1 MTLPIHQERSSIAM
15 NEKES
20 YPRTALG
27 EAIRRA
33 YRSGEEDEALLPLI
47 ATDSSGRPAGRI
59 GSGDSLIFYDIRG
72 EREVEITRSLI
83 EPGFSHFP
91 TAGDLRLHYT
101 TLIEY
106 APSLPVR
113 VAFPPEGRLRNTLSE
128 AVTRAGLSLLKIS
141 ESEKAI
147 HVGFFLNGKSED
159 VFPGEDRIVIPS
171 PEGVA
176 YYDAVPEMSAGAVA
190 AAIEAAA
197 ADPKHALV
205 VANFANVDVVG
216 HIENREAILK
226 AVESVDAAVGRVV
239 RAARANKATLLVT
252 ADHGTVENWLYPD
265 GKIDTGHTK
274 SPVPFLFIDFAEPAV
289 AGVTLRD
296 GGELAD
302 VAPTVLDLLG
312 LPKPAEMTGE
322 SLFASRGDVVPPRRK
337 IILLI
342 LDGWG
347 LAPDGEG
354 NLIAAAATPHFDELW
369 DACPRTELQASGEA
383 VGMPPGTVGNSEA
396 GHLHIGAGRRVFL
409 DRVRIDRAIA
419 DGTFYRNE
427 AFVEAMTEAR
437 TKGKALH
444 LMGIISHYSS
454 HGTIRHLFALLE
466 AARRQGLRDVYVHGF
481 LGRRGERPESGAL
494 YVEKVEDKCRELGL
508 GRVVTVLGRY
518 WSLDREENWD
528 RIEKAYRAMV
538 FGDGRAVPPHP

>member
-1 MTLPIHQERSSIAM
+1 M

-226 AVESVDAAVGRVV
+226 AVE
-239 RAARANKATLLVT
+239 
-252 ADHGTVENWLYPD
+252 
-265 GKIDTGHTK
+265 
-274 SPVPFLFIDFAEPAV
+274 
-289 AGVTLRD
+289 
-296 GGELAD
+296 
-302 VAPTVLDLLG
+302 
-312 LPKPAEMTGE
+312 
-322 SLFASRGDVVPPRRK
+322 
-337 IILLI
+337 
-342 LDGWG
+342 
-347 LAPDGEG
+347 
-354 NLIAAAATPHFDELW
+354 
-369 DACPRTELQASGEA
+369 
-383 VGMPPGTVGNSEA
+383 
-396 GHLHIGAGRRVFL
+396 
-409 DRVRIDRAIA
+409 
-419 DGTFYRNE
+419 
-427 AFVEAMTEAR
+427 
-437 TKGKALH
+437 
-444 LMGIISHYSS
+444 
-454 HGTIRHLFALLE
+454 
-466 AARRQGLRDVYVHGF
+466 
-481 LGRRGERPESGAL
+481 
-494 YVEKVEDKCRELGL
+494 
-508 GRVVTVLGRY
+508 
-518 WSLDREENWD
+518 
-528 RIEKAYRAMV
+528 
-538 FGDGRAVPPHP
+538 

>member
-1 MTLPIHQERSSIAM
+1 MSEQDTH
-15 NEKES
+15 
-20 YPRTALG
+20 PRTVLG
-27 EAIRRA
+27 KAIRRA
-33 YRSGEEDEALLPLI
+33 YKSGQEDEALEPLI
-47 ATDSSGRPAGRI
+47 ATDKAGRPIGRI
-59 GSGDSLIFYDIRG
+59 SAGDSLIFYDIRG
-72 EREVEITRSLI
+72 EREVEITQSLTD
-83 EPGFSHFP
+83 PDFSYFK
-91 TAGDLRLHYT
+91 TAGDLKLHYT

-106 APSLPVR
+106 APGLPVR
-113 VAFPPEGRLRNTLSE
+113 IAFPPESRLRNTLAEVVS
-128 AVTRAGLSLLKIS
+128 RAGFSILKVA

-147 HVGFFLNGKSED
+147 HVGYFLNGKSD
-159 VFPGEDRIVIPS
+159 DIFPGEDRVVVPS

-176 YYDAVPEMSAGAVA
+176 YYDAVPEMSSVAVADAVVAGA
-190 AAIEAAA
+190 
-197 ADPKHALV
+197 ADSKHALI

-226 AVESVDAAVGRVV
+226 AVESVDAALGRIV
-239 RAARANKATLLVT
+239 RAARKNKATLLVT
-252 ADHGTVENWLYPD
+252 ADHGTVEDWLYPD

-274 SPVPFLFIDFAEPAV
+274 SPVPFIFADFAERAIP
-289 AGVTLRD
+289 GVSLRD
-296 GGELAD
+296 DGELSD
-302 VAPTVLDLLG
+302 VAPTILDLLG

-322 SLFASRGDVVPPRRK
+322 SLFGSRGDVVPPRRK

-347 LAPDGEG
+347 LGPDGEG
-354 NLIAAAATPHFDELW
+354 NLIAAASTPNFDELW
-369 DACPRTELQASGEA
+369 EACPHASLQASGEA
-383 VGMPPGTVGNSEA
+383 VGLPAGTVGNSEA

-419 DGTFYRNE
+419 DGTFYQNE
-427 AFVEAMTEAR
+427 EFVEAMKQAQK
-437 TKGKALH
+437 KGRAVH

-466 AARRQGLRDVYVHGF
+466 TARRLGLKDVYVHGF

-494 YVEKVEDKCRELGL
+494 YVEKVEDKCRELSV

-538 FGDGRAVPPHP
+538 FGDGQKVPVTSAP